1 MDSPVPSHL
10 RKGKKKD
17 PPSPPPPPIKRGGD
31 SSWEEEKTDIVFV
44 FLSNSK
50 ISCFWTRYLFRF
62 TTFRVIGEMSNS
74 KEFARA
80 FNCPVGSRMNPVN
93 KCSIWWVAA
102 ALAWLGCSNKLLKA
116 CQAESHQRNPRK
128 RPMFDSSKYF
138 ILRPQVFRTFNNP
151 IYIIYTYLLLPL
163 QAYIQVRKGFS
174 VIIWVSISVLSHWM
188 DWLLLFPA

>member
-1 MDSPVPSHL
+1 MLNFLSLSSSQAPVQTIYQTVLKYRFFIFNNWTSFAWTLQSPHIYWKA
-10 RKGKKKD
+10 RGKT

-31 SSWEEEKTDIVFV
+31 SSWEEKKTDIVFV

-102 ALAWLGCSNKLLKA
+102 ALAWLG
-116 CQAESHQRNPRK
+116 
-128 RPMFDSSKYF
+128 
-138 ILRPQVFRTFNNP
+138 
-151 IYIIYTYLLLPL
+151 L
-163 QAYIQVRKGFS
+163 Q
-174 VIIWVSISVLSHWM
+174 
-188 DWLLLFPA
+188 